1 MIEETRKRGL
11 GRGLSALLGDDG
23 EDYTRL
29 EQVRATRE
37 VPIESLEP
45 NRYQPR
51 QRFDDGELNE
61 LVDSIREIGVLQPI
75 LVRKIAGADD
85 SYEIVAGE
93 RRWRAAQRAHLH
105 HVPVVIK
112 DLDDTQS
119 LKIALVENIQ
129 REDLSAI
136 EEADGYSRLME
147 EFNLTQEDVAR
158 AVGKSRS
165 HVANTV
171 RLLGLPDA
179 VKEMM
184 LEGAISAGHGRAL
197 LVSGDPEGLAQRI
210 VEQGLT
216 VRQVE
221 EIVRGPVE
229 THGKDETKTREGK
242 DASTRELERDLTRAT
257 GMRVT
262 ISHRG
267 EGGSVKIDY
276 KTLEQLD
283 DLCRR
288 LAHHFDNDTEMDDE
302 DPWDEASDTLMSDLL
317 TSMESGDPTDG
328 IVPQTTA
335 ANGVGQTDGLESE
348 SLERYHDLSAED
360 AVQSAINSLVGG
372 DDSDEDPADSGD
384 VEIIRIDNET

>member
-1 MIEETRKRGL
+1 MIDETRKRGL

-23 EDYTRL
+23 EDYNRL
-29 EQVRATRE
+29 EQVRGTRE
-37 VPIESLEP
+37 VPIESLAP

-75 LVRKIAGADD
+75 LVRKIGGADD

-136 EEADGYSRLME
+136 EEADGYRRLME
-147 EFNLTQEDVAR
+147 EFDLTQEDVAR

-171 RLLGLPDA
+171 RLLGLPDT

-184 LEGAISAGHGRAL
+184 MEGAISAGHGRAL

-229 THGKDETKTREGK
+229 ASGKDETKTREGK
-242 DASTRELERDLTRAT
+242 DASTRELERDLARAT

-288 LAHHFDNDTEMDDE
+288 LAHHFDNDTELDDE

-328 IVPQTTA
+328 IVPHTA
-335 ANGVGQTDGLESE
+335 MTDRVGQTDRLESE
-348 SLERYHDLSAED
+348 SLDTFHDLSAED
-360 AVQSAINSLVGG
+360 AVQSAINNLVGA
-372 DDSDEDPADSGD
+372 DDSDEDPADSED